1 MTIVICD
8 MQFEDTN
15 VQCILWKKM
24 NAIVEKKGL
33 GMFIFKGSMVD
44 NVHANWNVVRIV
56 YGIRDLVVKMVDK

>member
-1 MTIVICD
+1 
-8 MQFEDTN
+8 
-15 VQCILWKKM
+15 M